1 MIYQYFNI
9 NPIRIINQEIL
20 LLTGPKKRE
29 ADKYTCRRIKFTE
42 TLYKSTKVGFYTI
55 NTTVFCI
62 ENCV

>member
-29 ADKYTCRRIKFTE
+29 ADNTNGCLIIQKCYT
-42 TLYKSTKVGFYTI
+42 L
-55 NTTVFCI
+55 
-62 ENCV
+62 

>member
-29 ADKYTCRRIKFTE
+29 ADNMMSKK
-42 TLYKSTKVGFYTI
+42 LDLKL
-55 NTTVFCI
+55 VFVI
-62 ENCV
+62 D

>member
-29 ADKYTCRRIKFTE
+29 ADTHMIVIPRPPPY
-42 TLYKSTKVGFYTI
+42 LLI
-55 NTTVFCI
+55 NI
-62 ENCV
+62 HKL

>member
-29 ADKYTCRRIKFTE
+29 ADILAKKC
-42 TLYKSTKVGFYTI
+42 
-55 NTTVFCI
+55 
-62 ENCV
+62 